1 MCRRNSEGE
10 EAGEN
15 AGDQAFVGTD
25 VHSPRGRFPYFLKL
39 SITKATCRVNGWEER
54 KSAQNLGSRRVPKKL
69 QGSDHG
75 MGFHA
80 LGGNCSHK
88 PAGQG
93 HFCGPSGIRTRGLY
107 LERVASLAA
116 RRWGL
121 ALWFSAGAPGFE
133 PGLPEPESGAL
144 PGYATPQ
151 GPLNGS
157 GAGKGRQPRRLQPP
171 FARSRPPRMRASE
184 VSLPRTSSDSNSGGP
199 TSDPVTATRTE

>member
-1 MCRRNSEGE
+1 MCRRNSESE
-10 EAGEN
+10 EQARN

-107 LERVASLAA
+107 LERVASSDSLESLGRAGY
-116 RRWGL
+116 RWCPAFL
-121 ALWFSAGAPGFE
+121 
-133 PGLPEPESGAL
+133 
-144 PGYATPQ
+144 
-151 GPLNGS
+151 
-157 GAGKGRQPRRLQPP
+157 GRQHRLELRQVVTT
-171 FARSRPPRMRASE
+171 FVSE
-184 VSLPRTSSDSNSGGP
+184 SCFKRTSPPETSRRSNLYY
-199 TSDPVTATRTE
+199 